1 MNDIDPAHSALLV
14 MDMQAEVLAMLG
26 DRSPALLERTE
37 RVIAAARAAKMP
49 VIYVVV
55 GFRPGYPELDP
66 RGAMYARLAATGRLQ
81 TTTPGSDIPES
92 IRPAS
97 DELVVLKHRVSAF
110 SGTELEQL
118 LRVKRIDTL
127 ILTGIATSGV
137 VLSTVRHA
145 FDADYRIVVVE
156 DCCADADEEVHR
168 VLMQKV
174 IGRQASVIE
183 ASELIDHVSRG

>member
-1 MNDIDPAHSALLV
+1 MNDIDPDRSALLV
-14 MDMQAEVLAMLG
+14 MDMQAEILAMLG
-26 DRSPALLERTE
+26 DRGAALVDRTA
-37 RVIAAARAAKMP
+37 RVIAAARGAKIP
-49 VIYVVV
+49 IIYVVV

-66 RGAMYARLAATGRLQ
+66 RGAMYARLATAGRLQ
-81 TTTPGSDIPES
+81 TTTPGADIPEP
-92 IRPAS
+92 IRPAP
-97 DELVVLKHRVSAF
+97 DEPVVLKHRVSAF

-127 ILTGIATSGV
+127 ILCGIATSGV

-168 VLMQKV
+168 VLMRKV

-183 ASELIDHVSRG
+183 SSELIDHVSRG